1 MASERRGFLGLTWP
15 DLAVL
20 AAYVATVCLAL
31 SRYLPWEDEGRAWTA
46 VRFFGLYDLV
56 FHALRYE
63 GHPPVWYLILFPLAK
78 LHFPFA
84 TINLVS
90 AGFGLAGIYVLLRYS
105 PFPSYIRWLLPFG
118 FALAYQYAVVAR
130 SYSLFPLLGFLI
142 AMEYRSAVRKPV
154 RMAILLALLAN
165 LTVHG
170 TIVACGF
177 GLSYAWDLYRE
188 RRLAGGHALPVPQ
201 VRLAAG
207 IFAVSLAFV
216 LVVLWPA
223 RDLKAPVSHPLD
235 QLIHRV
241 APAAYEPLA
250 HPAVVLRTAADAESP
265 GPEMA
270 APEADKAP
278 TPLALN
284 LGMGSLKIRD
294 RLRTVFLY
302 PIATFAPLAILFQV
316 LVFAM
321 AWQRGKPLLIVVPLV
336 LGAFIVEVYLRLWH
350 TSLIWVVLIM
360 ILWVL
365 WDERE
370 TPTRRSL
377 QNVTAVV
384 FALVCLLQIP
394 WTVAAVRFVRTHST
408 YPAQATADYLKSLP
422 ANRRIDGFDHAFTL
436 LPYFQL
442 YPFHLQLEVLEVPT
456 VLADHPDVIVFRD
469 TTVTPEQLAQ
479 LGQAGYRS
487 TQTFCGTPFFP
498 NQPLT
503 PLCMDVLEKR

>member
-1 MASERRGFLGLTWP
+1 MASERRGLLGLTWS

-20 AAYVATVCLAL
+20 AAYVAILCLAIPH
-31 SRYLPWEDEGRAWTA
+31 YLPWEDEGRAWTA
-46 VRFFGLYDLV
+46 ARYFGLYDLI
-56 FHALRYE
+56 FHILRYE
-63 GHPPVWYLILFPLAK
+63 GHPPLWYLILVPLAK
-78 LHFPFA
+78 LHFPFVY
-84 TINLVS
+84 INLVS
-90 AGFGLAGIYVLLRYS
+90 AAFGLAGIYVLLRHS
-105 PFPSYIRWLLPFG
+105 PFPIYIRALLPFG
-118 FALAYQYAVVAR
+118 FALAYEYAVVAR
-130 SYSLFPLLGFLI
+130 SYCLFPLLGFLI
-142 AMEYRSAVRKPV
+142 AKEYRSAPRKPV

-165 LTVHG
+165 LSLHG
-170 TIVACGF
+170 TIVACTF
-177 GLSYAWDLYRE
+177 GLSYGWELYRE
-188 RRLAGGHALPVPQ
+188 RRLAGGSTAFPQ

-207 IFAVSLAFV
+207 IFAASLALV

-223 RDLKAPVSHPLD
+223 RDLHAPVSHQLD
-235 QLIHRV
+235 QMIHRV
-241 APAAYEPLA
+241 APAAYDPLA
-250 HPAVVLRTAADAESP
+250 HGAIILRTEAE
-265 GPEMA
+265 PESA
-270 APEADKAP
+270 KPP

-294 RLRTVFLY
+294 RLRTVFVY
-302 PIATFAPLAILFQV
+302 PIATFAPLAILLQA

-321 AWQRGKPLLIVVPLV
+321 AWSRGKPLLIAVPLI
-336 LGAFIVEVYLRLWH
+336 LGGFIVEVYLRLWH

-360 ILWVL
+360 ILWVV

-370 TPTRRSL
+370 TPTRFSL

-394 WTVAAVRFVRTHST
+394 WTVAAVRFARTHST

-422 ANRRIDGFDHAFTL
+422 TNRRIDGFDHAFTL
-436 LPYFQL
+436 LPYFWF
-442 YPFHLQLEVLEVPT
+442 YPFHLQLDVLEVPT

-469 TTVTPEQLAQ
+469 TTVTPAQIAQ

-487 TQTFCGTPFFP
+487 TQSFCGTPFFP